1 MIQFENIH
9 QLREWLEANGVNL
22 ERWGRSD
29 AKSAE
34 DLWKEISSGESQIQD
49 DSPLRMIHV
58 VNIIIRSGDR
68 ILVEEGQ
75 QLGRN
80 QKRYRGFP
88 PAEKVKAGESHI
100 DAAIRGLK
108 EELQISPDSI
118 RIVSSSVAPQISI
131 HESQSYPGLRTQYT
145 IHEVEVETDNLPDE
159 NFWTNETNVDDP
171 VAKHHW
177 KWKSLEE
184 KFG

>member
-1 MIQFENIH
+1 MIKFENIH
-9 QLREWLEANGVNL
+9 QLKEWLEASGVNL
-22 ERWGRSD
+22 ECWGRYE
-29 AKSAE
+29 AKTIE
-34 DLWKEISSGESQIQD
+34 DLWREISSGESQIQD
-49 DSPLRMIHV
+49 DPPMRMIQV
-58 VNIIIRSGDR
+58 VNIILRSKDR
-68 ILVEEGQ
+68 ILVEEKQ

-80 QKRYRGFP
+80 QNRYRGLP
-88 PAEKVKAGESHI
+88 PAEKVKTGECHI

-118 RIVSSSVAPQISI
+118 KIVTSSFAPQISI

-145 IHEVEVETDNLPDE
+145 VHEVEVETDNLPDE
-159 NFWTNETNVDDP
+159 DFWTNETNIDKPLVR
-171 VAKHHW
+171 HHW